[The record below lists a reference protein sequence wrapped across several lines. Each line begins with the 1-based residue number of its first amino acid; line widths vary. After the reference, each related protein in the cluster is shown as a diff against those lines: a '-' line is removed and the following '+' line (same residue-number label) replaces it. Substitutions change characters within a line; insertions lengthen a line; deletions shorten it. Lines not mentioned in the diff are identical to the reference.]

1 MLKLRLKRTGR
12 KGSPSYRL
20 VIIENRVRR
29 DGRSVEEVGYYDPIS
44 KECDFET
51 DKIRKWLGC
60 GAQPTKTV
68 ITLLSKA
75 NIIE

>member
-44 KECDFET
+44 KKCDFET
-51 DKIRKWLGC
+51 DKIRKWLGH

>member
-44 KECDFET
+44 KECDFEA
-51 DKIRKWLGC
+51 DKIRKWLGQ

-75 NIIE
+75 NIIQ